1 MKKFKIKGKFDVDE
15 NLGVTFEEFEK
26 SLKEER
32 LKESLKFK
40 YLYGEIN
47 PHLEGRNME
56 GLLSILSNDFII
68 HKVNT
73 NKKDESFEIVIV
85 AASIYAFDM
94 INTAYQSANHEIYA
108 SIRSIVDPKEKT
120 MQTVTFD
127 LIIKKLE
134 KPDMDR
140 QLEILTEQV
149 NEISGKLK
157 ENDKI
162 IKDLENK
169 NKKLKELLKTEQGEI
184 NRLEKL
190 IKENKKKI
198 NKKNKEEGSEENS
211 SK

>member
-1 MKKFKIKGKFDVDE
+1 MKKFKIKGKFDVDK
-15 NLGVTFEEFEK
+15 NLGITFEEFEK

-134 KPDMDR
+134 KPDINR
-140 QLEILTEQV
+140 ELEILTEQV
-149 NEISGKLK
+149 NEISDKLK

-190 IKENKKKI
+190 IKENKKLDK
-198 NKKNKEEGSEENS
+198 NNKE

>member
-1 MKKFKIKGKFDVDE
+1 MKKFKIKGKFDVDK

-56 GLLSILSNDFII
+56 GLLTILSNDFII

-73 NKKDESFEIVIV
+73 NKKDESFEIVVV

-108 SIRSIVDPKEKT
+108 SIRSIVDPKEKS

-149 NEISGKLK
+149 NEVSDKLK

-190 IKENKKKI
+190 IKENKKLEEKI
-198 NKKNKEEGSEENS
+198 LNDLHE
-211 SK
+211 

>member
-1 MKKFKIKGKFDVDE
+1 MKKFKIEGKFDVDK

-32 LKESLKFK
+32 LKQSLKFK

-56 GLLSILSNDFII
+56 GLCSIQSKDFVIQ
-68 HKVNT
+68 KVST

-85 AASIYAFDM
+85 AAGAWAFDM
-94 INTAYQSANHEIYA
+94 LNTVYQNANYEIYA
-108 SIRSIVDPKEKT
+108 SIRSIVDTKEKT

-127 LIIKKLE
+127 VIIKELE

-149 NEISGKLK
+149 NEISEKLK

-169 NKKLKELLKTEQGEI
+169 NKKLKELLKNEQGKI

-190 IKENKKKI
+190 IKENKKLEEKI
-198 NKKNKEEGSEENS
+198 LNDLHE
-211 SK
+211 

>member
-1 MKKFKIKGKFDVDE
+1 MKKFKIKGKFDVDK

-56 GLLSILSNDFII
+56 GLLTILSNDFII

-73 NKKDESFEIVIV
+73 NKKDESFEIVVV

-94 INTAYQSANHEIYA
+94 INTAYQSANHEIYS

-120 MQTVTFD
+120 IQTVTFD

-149 NEISGKLK
+149 NEISDKLK

-162 IKDLENK
+162 IKDLESK

-190 IKENKKKI
+190 IKENKKLEEKI
-198 NKKNKEEGSEENS
+198 LNDLHE
-211 SK
+211 

>member
-1 MKKFKIKGKFDVDE
+1 MKKFKIKGKFDVDK
-15 NLGVTFEEFEK
+15 NLGVAFEEFEK

-32 LKESLKFK
+32 LKQSLKFK

-47 PHLEGRNME
+47 PHLEGINME
-56 GLLSILSNDFII
+56 GLCSIQSKDFVIQ
-68 HKVNT
+68 KVNT

-85 AASIYAFDM
+85 AAGAWSFDM
-94 INTAYQSANHEIYA
+94 LNTVYQNANYEIYA

-127 LIIKKLE
+127 VIIKELE

-149 NEISGKLK
+149 NEISDKLK

-190 IKENKKKI
+190 IKENKKLEEKI
-198 NKKNKEEGSEENS
+198 LNDLHE
-211 SK
+211 

>member
-1 MKKFKIKGKFDVDE
+1 MKKFKIKGKFDVDK

-26 SLKEER
+26 SLKAER

-134 KPDMDR
+134 KPDVNR
-140 QLEILTEQV
+140 ELEILTEQV
-149 NEISGKLK
+149 NEISEKLK

-190 IKENKKKI
+190 IKENKKLDK
-198 NKKNKEEGSEENS
+198 NNKE